1 LGRRKSDE
9 DYRRWRE
16 ESPERETY
24 LDRSLKRSREEE
36 SATSRQTSNNKRP
49 KIDLTPEKFPEQ
61 REEKIPVPEKPSV
74 PEIIPK
80 PDYVTDEVQ
89 DDVTF
94 TVTLSSSL
102 LKEVEKQEK
111 VVITE
116 DEGDS
121 AEIAGDSTENRADSA
136 DIEGDS
142 AEDNGS
148 TAEGGNHSVQLRK
161 QGRSVPNVSNF
172 VRAPRAPN
180 GRFKNMSLVI
190 EKPKS
195 QKSPVKTTAKTTTT
209 KVPIREIKKEK
220 GKTPPK
226 NIPPKRL
233 PKTTTKKI
241 FKTPGEP
248 TPVTFMA
255 SKLSLD
261 NELPDIT
268 VSRSGNMVWRPT
280 DIIFAKQEKLL

>member
-1 LGRRKSDE
+1 VARVLGRRKSDE

-36 SATSRQTSNNKRP
+36 AATSRQTSNNKRP
-49 KIDLTPEKFPEQ
+49 KIDLTLGEKLSEPEKT
-61 REEKIPVPEKPSV
+61 PVPEKPSV

-102 LKEVEKQEK
+102 LKEVEKHEK

-116 DEGDS
+116 EEVDS
-121 AEIAGDSTENRADSA
+121 AEIAGDSTENKVDSA
-136 DIEGDS
+136 EVEGDS

-161 QGRSVPNVSNF
+161 QVRSVPNVPTF

-190 EKPKS
+190 EKPKI
-195 QKSPVKTTAKTTTT
+195 QKSPIKTTAKTTTIT

-233 PKTTTKKI
+233 PKTTTKKK
-241 FKTPGEP
+241 F
-248 TPVTFMA
+248 
-255 SKLSLD
+255 
-261 NELPDIT
+261 
-268 VSRSGNMVWRPT
+268 
-280 DIIFAKQEKLL
+280 

>member
-1 LGRRKSDE
+1 
-9 DYRRWRE
+9 
-16 ESPERETY
+16 
-24 LDRSLKRSREEE
+24 
-36 SATSRQTSNNKRP
+36 
-49 KIDLTPEKFPEQ
+49 
-61 REEKIPVPEKPSV
+61 
-74 PEIIPK
+74 
-80 PDYVTDEVQ
+80 
-89 DDVTF
+89 
-94 TVTLSSSL
+94 LSSSL

-116 DEGDS
+116 DEGDT
-121 AEIAGDSTENRADSA
+121 AEIAGDSTENRADSG

-161 QGRSVPNVSNF
+161 QGRSVPNVPNF
-172 VRAPRAPN
+172 VRAPRTPN

-190 EKPKS
+190 EKPKI
-195 QKSPVKTTAKTTTT
+195 QKSPVKTTAKTTATT
-209 KVPIREIKKEK
+209 KVPIREIKKDK